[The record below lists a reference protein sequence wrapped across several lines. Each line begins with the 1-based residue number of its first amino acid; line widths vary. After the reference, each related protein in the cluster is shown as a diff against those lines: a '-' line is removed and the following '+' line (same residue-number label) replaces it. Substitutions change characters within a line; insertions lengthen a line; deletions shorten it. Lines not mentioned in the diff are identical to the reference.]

1 MNAATFRP
9 ATNADARAL
18 VDIYNHYVSTSTVT
32 FDLDVWTADDMTHKI
47 VTVAALGMPF
57 IVAEREG
64 KLVGY
69 AYLSTFRE
77 KAAYDTTMENT
88 LYLHESARGLG
99 IGGTML
105 EELCRLGAIAG
116 VREVVA
122 VIANTPDAVPS
133 IRLHDKAG
141 FTRVGEMD
149 NVGRKFDEW
158 IGIVMMQKS
167 LARD

>member
-1 MNAATFRP
+1 MTGVTFRP
-9 ATNADARAL
+9 ATNADASAL
-18 VDIYNHYVSTSTVT
+18 VDIYNHYVTTSTVT
-32 FDLDVWTADDMTHKI
+32 FDLDVWTADDMAHKI
-47 VTVAALGMPF
+47 ETVAALGMPF
-57 IVAEREG
+57 IVAERDGE
-64 KLVGY
+64 LVGY

-77 KAAYDTTMENT
+77 KAAYDSTMENT
-88 LYLHESARGLG
+88 LYLKEQVRGLG
-99 IGGTML
+99 IGATML
-105 EELCRLGAIAG
+105 DELCRLGAMAG

-158 IGIVMMQKS
+158 IGVVMMQKS

>member
-1 MNAATFRP
+1 MFRP
-9 ATNADARAL
+9 ATIADTSPL

-32 FDLDVWTADDMTHKI
+32 FDLDVWTADDMAHKI
-47 VTVAALGMPF
+47 ESVNAIGMPF
-57 IVAEREG
+57 IVAERDGEI
-64 KLVGY
+64 VGY

-77 KAAYDTTMENT
+77 KAAYDSTMENT
-88 LYLHESARGLG
+88 LYLHENARGSG
-99 IGGTML
+99 IGGALL
-105 EELCRLGAIAG
+105 EELCQLGARAG

-122 VIANTPDAVPS
+122 VIADTPDAVPS

-141 FTRVGEMD
+141 FARVGAMD
-149 NVGRKFDEW
+149 NVGRKFGEW